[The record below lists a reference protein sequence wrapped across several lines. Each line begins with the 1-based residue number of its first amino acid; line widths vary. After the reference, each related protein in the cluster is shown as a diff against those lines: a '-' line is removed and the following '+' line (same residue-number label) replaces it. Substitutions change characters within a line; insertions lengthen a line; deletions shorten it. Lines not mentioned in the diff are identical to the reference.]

1 MNAVAYPPGVNRYK
15 LVLVTDYSDLVPSG
29 SDLVQH
35 GLTNCISKSVEKC
48 LDDILREHGL
58 MMGKTDTAGSKY
70 GRIKC
75 NCRLD
80 RLTCRSVEAFLEY
93 RNAREALETLKKLEP
108 QKRSLSNSHEID
120 PWFA

>member
-93 RNAREALETLKKLEP
+93 RNAMVHKGGAGNFEEAGTTEE
-108 QKRSLSNSHEID
+108 EFVE
-120 PWFA
+120 FARD